1 MIWRIF
7 DFMSTDRKKSFE
19 TRIYFWIFR
28 NRIFKV
34 FWIFIKCVVWFENI
48 SLLSSKK
55 LIFVGII
62 AAMSA
67 NKAEFERN
75 GSFYESEKGNSE
87 IYGFKNI
94 LTDFEMRS
102 LTDASRNNPEHFVWI
117 RCLIMFGLKSE
128 ELVSLRCNDVD
139 LESKLL
145 RIRGFQ
151 GREDRYL
158 KISPFYFGIFT
169 ERLGV
174 KLQRN
179 TYFREGRESYIPK
192 RFRNFSKN

>member
-1 MIWRIF
+1 MNL
-7 DFMSTDRKKSFE
+7 K
-19 TRIYFWIFR
+19 
-28 NRIFKV
+28 
-34 FWIFIKCVVWFENI
+34 
-48 SLLSSKK
+48 
-55 LIFVGII
+55 
-62 AAMSA
+62 
-67 NKAEFERN
+67 
-75 GSFYESEKGNSE
+75 KGNSE

-158 KISPFYFGIFT
+158 KISPFLLRDFYGAT
-169 ERLGV
+169 RGKTSEEYV
-174 KLQRN
+174 
-179 TYFREGRESYIPK
+179 FREGRESYIPK